1 MTDTHDV
8 APQRPSGEAVGSSSA
23 AASETV
29 MLDVYPKRPAQAV
42 DVHKPAP
49 LGWWPAVVIALVA
62 FIDRVEINLIAG
74 ALPAIQDHF
83 GFNDTVAG
91 AIPTAASLAA
101 AILLLPAGR
110 LADRAPRVVTIF
122 IVVLTWAICSV
133 LSGLATSLV
142 MFFAVRVL
150 IGAAGQLYNP
160 PASSLIA
167 DYYPARSR
175 GKAFGFERAG
185 YYMGLPTGVILG
197 GAVAEALDWRAVFFV
212 AAVPGILV
220 ALLVLTLR
228 EPLRGLGDRMDRL
241 RGGTE
246 ASGTDGA
253 HGVLTVSKSSL
264 FAEAK
269 GLLKVKTLKGI
280 ILGQALL
287 SLGVAGLFY
296 WLPTFL
302 ERTEDLGY
310 DAASGLAGG
319 VGGTGIV
326 IGIILGSRMGDKFH
340 GIRPGWRIK
349 VATVF
354 LLIGAITLTGSV
366 LLPGL
371 WLRIALVC
379 AACAGFAA
387 AIPNLTAASADVVP
401 ADRRG
406 MGFAL
411 LTFLVTLGGA
421 VGPLLIGAT
430 SDLVSSTG
438 YDGEPLALA
447 MLVLVP
453 AMFAAVVALLWIR
466 DSFDED
472 AARAAAASH
481 ASPDTVA

>member
-8 APQRPSGEAVGSSSA
+8 APQRPAAEAAEASSGV
-23 AASETV
+23 AASSTV
-29 MLDVYPKRPAQAV
+29 MLDVFPKRPARSV
-42 DVHKPAP
+42 DLSKPAP

-62 FIDRVEINLIAG
+62 FIDRVEINLISG

-83 GFNDTVAG
+83 GFSDTVAG
-91 AIPTAASLAA
+91 AIPTSASLAA

-122 IVVLTWAICSV
+122 VVVLIWSICSV

-197 GAVAEALDWRAVFFV
+197 GAIAEAMDWRAVFFV
-212 AAVPGILV
+212 AAVPGLVV
-220 ALLVLTLR
+220 ALLVLTLK

-241 RGGTE
+241 RGGAVE
-246 ASGTDGA
+246 SDGA
-253 HGVLTVSKSSL
+253 HGVLTASSSSL

-302 ERTEDLGY
+302 QRTEDLGY

-349 VATVF
+349 VATGF
-354 LLIGAITLTGSV
+354 LLVGAVALTGAV
-366 LLPGL
+366 MLPGL

-379 AACAGFAA
+379 VACAGFAA

-421 VGPLLIGAT
+421 VGPLLIGVT
-430 SDLVSSTG
+430 SDLIGSTS

-453 AMFAAVVALLWIR
+453 AMFAAVLALLWIR
-466 DSFDED
+466 DTFED
-472 AARAAAASH
+472 DAAAATAATL